1 MSYADNLANEGKR
14 RLLCLKTLFIYGRDT
29 ETDECFTEDA
39 GKIDDI
45 LTELAQIAHDYDVKL
60 HDVEDELRAEQELRL
75 ERSLR

>member
-1 MSYADNLANEGKR
+1 MSYADDLANEGKR
-14 RLLCLKTLFIYGRDT
+14 LLTMLSERIAYPNT
-29 ETDECFTEDA
+29 EHR
-39 GKIDDI
+39 INDI